1 VPLLWRKSFQEYRQ
15 YHQKLFAE
23 LEKPLWQRKLVAP
36 DYKEL
41 INSVLFKPRRVDVL
55 PLEPDFLG
63 RVERV
68 EVATIRLLACYAAVK
83 RYYQQRGAYPPSL
96 EALRPE
102 LGEMIIDPFT
112 GKPFVY
118 RTHPKR
124 GFQLYSLGENLT
136 DDGGRL
142 SVNWQQGDL
151 LPITEGALPEGQR
164 PSPTRLSSPPVWLR

>member
-1 VPLLWRKSFQEYRQ
+1 VKPSLREYLHYYDQ
-15 YHQKLFAE
+15 LFAE
-23 LEKPLWQRKLVAP
+23 LEKPPWERKPVPA
-36 DYKEL
+36 
-41 INSVLFKPRRVDVL
+41 NSKRFLNQLLFPVFD
-55 PLEPDFLG
+55 G
-63 RVERV
+63 
-68 EVATIRLLACYAAVK
+68 ATKREQSSMATLRLLACYAAIR
-83 RYYQQRGAYPPSL
+83 RYHQQRGAYPPSL

-124 GFQLYSLGENLT
+124 GFQLYSVGENLT

-142 SVNWQQGDL
+142 SANRQQGDL

-164 PSPTRLSSPPVWLR
+164 PSPTRPFSPPVWLR